1 MSTAIVNHWKSSV
14 EWLKF
19 CVNVWYPYIKLLHE
33 QLLKGLLNSIL
44 IFDCFLSQ
52 FRPLDCT
59 IVFHWLLCLSQNS
72 YIQMSI
78 NHCKME
84 KWKFKQDH
92 MVELVPGFLAF
103 LNEEVS
109 RKEQI
114 CMLTKKNKKRRCSG
128 KEIAVSLKTTVW
140 PCTGPLLVSVDS
152 EPGTPRVVWIGL
164 TKRFSY
170 LRSSRLSKLIVSK
183 CEIVGKPSG
192 PFAYYHCCSGK
203 RQLIVNYLQPGR
215 DVIDYIT
222 FGDRIVKLRCKYTKM
237 K

>member
-19 CVNVWYPYIKLLHE
+19 CVNFWYPYIKLLHE

-59 IVFHWLLCLSQNS
+59 IVFHRLLCLSQNS

-78 NHCKME
+78 NHFKME

-114 CMLTKKNKKRRCSG
+114 CMLTKKIKKKTMLRKRNSRIPENHRVTVHWPFVGLCWLRARYTTRGLNWAYKTVFLS
-128 KEIAVSLKTTVW
+128 EI
-140 PCTGPLLVSVDS
+140 
-152 EPGTPRVVWIGL
+152 
-164 TKRFSY
+164 FST
-170 LRSSRLSKLIVSK
+170 
-183 CEIVGKPSG
+183 
-192 PFAYYHCCSGK
+192 
-203 RQLIVNYLQPGR
+203 N
-215 DVIDYIT
+215 
-222 FGDRIVKLRCKYTKM
+222 
-237 K
+237 

>member
-19 CVNVWYPYIKLLHE
+19 CVNFWYPYIKLLHE

-44 IFDCFLSQ
+44 IFDCLSQ

-59 IVFHWLLCLSQNS
+59 IVFHRLLCLSQNS

-78 NHCKME
+78 NHFKME

-114 CMLTKKNKKRRCSG
+114 CMLTKKKWKKRRFSG

-152 EPGTPRVVWIGL
+152 EPGTPRVVWIEL

-170 LRSSRLSKLIVSK
+170 LRSSRLTKLIVSK
-183 CEIVGKPSG
+183 CEIVGKPTR
-192 PFAYYHCCSGK
+192 PLC
-203 RQLIVNYLQPGR
+203 
-215 DVIDYIT
+215 IT
-222 FGDRIVKLRCKYTKM
+222 ISVVVKDNW
-237 K
+237 